1 MNFSL
6 AQLPGSASRAALRA
20 AVALVLLVA
29 GAVPVIADNSAT
41 APKLP
46 GRVAIAQKL
55 NSQLP
60 LDTML
65 RDEEGR
71 VVRLGDYF
79 KSGRPVVL
87 TFMYFR
93 CPMLCSMVMD
103 GATNSMTELKFDIG
117 KDFDVVTI
125 SIDPRDKP
133 EAAAEMKDKYVKRY
147 GRLSAANGWHFLT
160 GHDSSIKKITET
172 VGFQYAY
179 DPETDQFAHGAAL
192 LVITPQGRVSRY
204 FYGFEYKPRDLRL
217 ALFEASQNK
226 IGGAAE
232 QLLLLCFHYDP
243 ATGKYSRN
251 AMTFVRMG
259 GVATMLGLASFVLI
273 MLRRE
278 RRDAI
283 HAIAD
288 QRTSIS
294 DNPRRDNARP
304 GSDSENNETD
314 VQ

>member
-1 MNFSL
+1 MNFPL
-6 AQLPGSASRAALRA
+6 AQLSGSASRVALRA
-20 AVALVLLVA
+20 IAVAMLLVA
-29 GAVPVIADNSAT
+29 GAAPVSAESSAD

-79 KSGRPVVL
+79 KSGRPVIL

-103 GATNSMTELKFDIG
+103 GATNAMTELKFDIG

-160 GHDSSIKKITET
+160 GHDSAIKKVTDT

-179 DPETDQFAHGAAL
+179 DAETDQFAHGAVL
-192 LVITPQGRVSRY
+192 LVVTPQGRVSRY

-217 ALFEASQNK
+217 ALHEASQSK

-232 QLLLLCFHYDP
+232 ELLLLCFHYDP
-243 ATGKYSRN
+243 ATGKYSRD
-251 AMTFVRMG
+251 AMAFVRAG

-273 MLRRE
+273 LLRRE

-288 QRTSIS
+288 QRTSVS
-294 DNPRRDNARP
+294 DNPRRDDPRP
-304 GSDSENNETD
+304 GSNSENNETD